1 MFNIGDKVS
10 FISNVDGKPIYG
22 YIVKIEIDPLEE
34 VDVRFEKT
42 NYVFY
47 TVRVYK
53 SFYMNGYADFQR
65 SQNDL
70 TRYEE

>member
-10 FISNVDGKPIYG
+10 FISKVNEKPIYG
-22 YIVKIEIDPLEE
+22 YIVKIEIDPFEE
-34 VDVRFEKT
+34 VDVRFDKH

-53 SFYMNGYADFQR
+53 SFYKDGYADFGR
-65 SQNDL
+65 TENDL
-70 TRYEE
+70 KKEE